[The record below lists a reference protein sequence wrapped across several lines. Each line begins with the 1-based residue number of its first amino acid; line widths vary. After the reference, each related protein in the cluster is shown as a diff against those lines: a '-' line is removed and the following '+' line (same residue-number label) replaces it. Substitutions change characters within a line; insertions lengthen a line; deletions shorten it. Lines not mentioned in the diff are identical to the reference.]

1 MDKVVIQVGRQ
12 LDGYT
17 FRLDPRSRVTH
28 AENLPVPLPAT
39 SVFVSVDSETRE
51 GLERVYGPMWQQ
63 VAILLTGL
71 SEAQLGSL
79 GGSVF
84 IDAANGQA
92 LFESGK
98 RDV

>member
-17 FRLDPRSRVTH
+17 FRLDPRSRATL
-28 AENLPVPLPAT
+28 AENLPVPLPA
-39 SVFVSVDSETRE
+39 SIFVSVDSETRE
-51 GLERVYGPMWQQ
+51 CLERVYGPIWQH

-71 SEAQLGSL
+71 SEAQLGNL

>member
-17 FRLDPRSRVTH
+17 FRLDPRSR
-28 AENLPVPLPAT
+28 AEIAESLPKPLPAT
-39 SVFVSVDSETRE
+39 SVFVSFETRE

-71 SEAQLGSL
+71 SEAQLGNL

-98 RDV
+98 RNV